1 MVFIAE
7 PGSMLRTESGP
18 AGTCL
23 AFEISQ
29 GLRDVQV
36 QTASEASEHPE
47 SAHLHDNKVS
57 STTAGTLAI

>member
-1 MVFIAE
+1 
-7 PGSMLRTESGP
+7 MLRTESGP